1 MSTKKI
7 LIVTEANER
16 IASGHLFEC
25 IVCADYFQ
33 SHGLYTDLMVNK
45 DMPFQLGQRIP
56 NGYLTYQR
64 NIQEEPDYLIS
75 CINRDLYQTVIFNL
89 REINNGFLKNIKK
102 KTNSCLICIDEFGN
116 RRLDAD
122 IIINP
127 MIDENYWNYDTDAK
141 LYCGEQYLVLPLDL
155 QEYHQKKKN
164 IKKNIDTI
172 TISMGGVDCGNTT
185 MKLAEWLP
193 QIAGDI
199 NMNVVLGG
207 GYLHRDM
214 LETVIAGND
223 KVHIYQNISYLSR
236 LFFESDLAICAGGN
250 TLHELAVIGTPAIV
264 VPSMPHEV
272 KNGEAYQRKGFS
284 LCGNNSF
291 LFEKAEL
298 KELYETIKEE
308 IVRRKMSYRGK
319 MIADGKGFR
328 RIYDIVSQ
336 IMI

>member
-1 MSTKKI
+1 MNLKKI

-16 IASGHLFEC
+16 VASGHLFEC

-33 SHGLYTDLMVNK
+33 SHGLSADLMVNK
-45 DMPFQLGQRIP
+45 DMPSQFRQRIT
-56 NGYLTYQR
+56 NGYLTYQSD
-64 NIQEEPDYLIS
+64 IQKEPDYLIS
-75 CINRDLYQTVIFNL
+75 CINRNFYQIVIFNL
-89 REINNGFLKNIKK
+89 RAIKNEFLKNIKK
-102 KTNSCLICIDEFGN
+102 KTDAYLICIDEFGN
-116 RRLDAD
+116 RRLEAD

-127 MIDENYWNYDTDAK
+127 MIDETYWNYDTNAK

-155 QEYHQKKKN
+155 QEYHQKQKN
-164 IKKNIDTI
+164 IKKNIETV
-172 TISMGGVDCGNTT
+172 TVSMGGVDCRNTT
-185 MKLAEWLP
+185 LKLAEWLP

-199 NMNVVLGG
+199 DMNIVLGG
-207 GYLHRDM
+207 GYLHKDK
-214 LETVIAGND
+214 LENVIADND

-284 LCGNNSF
+284 LCGNNSL
-291 LFEKAEL
+291 LFEKGEL
-298 KELYETIKEE
+298 KELYQIVKEE
-308 IVRRKMSYRGK
+308 TVRKEMSYHGK
-319 MIADGKGFR
+319 MIADGKGFK
-328 RIYDIVSQ
+328 RIYDVVSQ